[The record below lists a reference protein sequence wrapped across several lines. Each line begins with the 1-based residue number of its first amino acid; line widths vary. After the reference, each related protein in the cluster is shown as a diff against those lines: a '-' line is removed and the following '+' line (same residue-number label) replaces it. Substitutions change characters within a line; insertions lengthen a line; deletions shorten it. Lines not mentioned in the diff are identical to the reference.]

1 MNALLEVWPL
11 WWIGSLCA
19 CGVGLLLAKAHRAP
33 VHRVAWMRW
42 SLLSLFVWALAA
54 LVPADRLVDHE
65 SEELSATSETGF
77 TREEPIETL
86 PAGGRLA
93 PPRSSDALL
102 QDLLDAT
109 NELAELRT
117 FGGEDLAQPDH
128 GTEVPY
134 HPLPQSTTPIG
145 LGSFTTDPR
154 SSSPSAETP
163 TRTTLLQEG
172 RNPTP
177 PADRLMAEEGARG
190 STESTSPRNWR
201 STLLWAWFGGTLV
214 VLTWLALGR
223 IRLHRILRRSRA
235 VDRREVQSWLEPS
248 CRTTRTPRV
257 LVSPDEVTPFCTG
270 LLRPTIVLPR
280 ELVGHDSEATRRAVL
295 EHELSHLAHRDPWT
309 TLLMNTAL
317 IVFWPQPLV
326 WLLRRSLRREVERRA
341 DERAALRIGV
351 RDYAARLI
359 ELREHLFA
367 RPTPAALS
375 MARHPSEFFRRM
387 ETLMKRPL
395 PQSTNTSI
403 RARLLRSALATTCCV
418 AAIAS
423 FGRDLQ
429 AQDRARVSRIE
440 QRINRVETRL
450 DELAAMLRSISSTL
464 QQMQS
469 PAAPT
474 GQGPGRRLPGLRS
487 VSSEDAPAAE
497 YPLSTTATADVPT
510 LQSLPVVSD
519 FFQSQNADMT
529 TAPAAVD
536 PTQATDANVPVLRDL
551 PLLSALFDNQT
562 EESVAAAG
570 SVSSSPFGQ
579 QGRQG
584 DPVSIAI
591 QYLEADGRVRALQ
604 SRLATLTS
612 LVDSGN
618 ASSMELHQVTEQLTT
633 SRNVHALLG
642 EVLKTQIR
650 LSESRLAAA
659 QEEHERSRALFD
671 GGYTTQSQLD
681 QSLMQIDQV
690 RAELEQLRSALDQSS
705 NSGSRGGQAIGVVT
719 RLLKDRNDANPR
731 VVVALED
738 GATLSPGDYWIAGSN
753 GSIYAHVLAVQP
765 AESPFGKLAVCTID
779 PSSGRTPRQGDRLI
793 RRPASDPQR
802 PAATGTGGGQA
813 STQGQ
818 GLGDPL
824 PTGIGGGT
832 GGSQA
837 PSRTEAQDPRA
848 IRIGD
853 GSGGAVPARSG
864 GGRRGR

>member
-1 MNALLEVWPL
+1 MNALLEVWPI

-33 VHRVAWMRW
+33 AHRVAWMRW

-77 TREEPIETL
+77 TRDEPIETL

-128 GTEVPY
+128 GTEVPH

-154 SSSPSAETP
+154 SVSPSAETP

-177 PADRLMAEEGARG
+177 PANRLTAKEGARG

-248 CRTTRTPRV
+248 SRTTRTPRV

-429 AQDRARVSRIE
+429 AQDRGRVNRIE
-440 QRINRVETRL
+440 QRIDRVETRL
-450 DELAAMLRSISSTL
+450 DELAAMLRNISNTL
-464 QQMQS
+464 QQMQPQS
-469 PAAPT
+469 TPAS
-474 GQGPGRRLPGLRS
+474 QGPSRRLPGMSAVASDTLPTA
-487 VSSEDAPAAE
+487 ENPLAAE
-497 YPLSTTATADVPT
+497 AAPRVPT
-510 LQSLPVVSD
+510 LQDLPLVSA
-519 FFQSQNADMT
+519 FLQGQNQSAETT
-529 TAPAAVD
+529 TAPTAVD
-536 PTQATDANVPVLRDL
+536 QAQTTEASVPVVGDL
-551 PLLSALFDNQT
+551 PLLSALFDNQEAQDALAET
-562 EESVAAAG
+562 LQSVADAQNRANG
-570 SVSSSPFGQ
+570 VSNSPFGQ
-579 QGRQG
+579 QGG
-584 DPVSIAI
+584 AETPVSIAI
-591 QYLEADGRVRALQ
+591 QYLEADGRVRSLQ
-604 SRLATLTS
+604 SRLAVLTQ
-612 LVDSGN
+612 LVDSGS
-618 ASSMELHQVTEQLTT
+618 ASTLELQQVTEQLTT
-633 SRNVHALLG
+633 SRNVLALLG

-650 LSESRLAAA
+650 RSESRLAAA
-659 QEEHERSRALFD
+659 EEQFARSESLFQR
-671 GGYTTQSQLD
+671 GFAPQSDLD
-681 QSLMQIDQV
+681 QSQMQIDRI
-690 RAELEQLRSALDQSS
+690 RAELQQLRSAFDQSA
-705 NSGSRGGQAIGVVT
+705 GSRSGQSIGVVT
-719 RLLKDRNDANPR
+719 RLLKTREDAKPR

-738 GATLSPGDYWIAGSN
+738 GAALSPGDYWIAGPN
-753 GSIYAHVLAVQP
+753 GRPYAHVIAVRP
-765 AESPFGKLAVCTID
+765 AESPFGKLAVCQID
-779 PSSGRTPRQGDRLI
+779 PSVSRIPQQGDRLV
-793 RRPASDPQR
+793 RLPASDPR
-802 PAATGTGGGQA
+802 LPAATGIGEGQA
-813 STQGQ
+813 ATQGQ
-818 GLGDPL
+818 SDSPR
-824 PTGIGGGT
+824 PGGGT
-832 GGSQA
+832 GG
-837 PSRTEAQDPRA
+837 
-848 IRIGD
+848 
-853 GSGGAVPARSG
+853 GSGRAVPARRG
-864 GGRRGR
+864 GGRSGR